1 MKLYVLCGINI
12 YEAGER
18 PNLDIY
24 YTKPTLEQLKNK
36 FDYDEEITDD
46 ILSPLLN
53 DMTVEIGDYEYELIY
68 FDLNNNKL
76 LEQINKTE
84 EQ

>member
-18 PNLDIY
+18 PSLKMY
-24 YTKPTLEQLKNK
+24 CAKPTLEKLKEY
-36 FDYDEEITDD
+36 FDYDEEITHD

-53 DMTVEIGDYEYELIY
+53 DESIEIGDYEYELIS
-68 FDLNNNKL
+68 FDLDNDKL
-76 LEQINKTE
+76 LEQINKSE
-84 EQ
+84 E